1 MNKDTQAS
9 APAVPK
15 TLLSGQL
22 AEARALDALQMAKN
36 TDVWRPTTGQ
46 IESPAFREIVGRPL
60 FTARGLVRGTVI
72 DSVQKG
78 FAEIKSGASVLG
90 STYQLRLQAYRS
102 VVEDQAFKLYTSR
115 PLDTQFARWL
125 RPLGVKVRPLPSP
138 EP

>member
-1 MNKDTQAS
+1 MNKDPLAC
-9 APAVPK
+9 APAMPR

-36 TDVWRPTTGQ
+36 TDVWRPTSGQ

-60 FTARGLVRGTVI
+60 FTARGLARGTVI

-102 VVEDQAFKLYTSR
+102 VVEDRTFKLFTSR

-125 RPLGVKVRPLPSP
+125 RPLGVKVRPLPGP